1 MVATKTVPSWEQGT
15 RRPSGAALRML
26 QILHRPE
33 TIAPLVNF
41 RKFNDKRKHA
51 GNRRGISTAG

>member
-1 MVATKTVPSWEQGT
+1 
-15 RRPSGAALRML
+15 ML

-51 GNRRGISTAG
+51 GNRRGIFTAG